1 MGQDD
6 KKIKVLLT
14 ILGMDQHEVGAL
26 AIAATLRDAGME
38 VVYQGR
44 FNLPPAVVNAAI
56 QENVDVI
63 GISAHSWE
71 YLHFLDEIFIGLK
84 EHGEEIP
91 VIVGGSVVT
100 EKDKIEVVQ
109 KGVAAAF
116 GTTDTPDDIVAGIRK
131 VADLG

>member
-1 MGQDD
+1 MPEGRRI
-6 KKIKVLLT
+6 KILLT

-26 AIAATLRDAGME
+26 AIAASMRDAGME

-44 FNLPPAVVNAAI
+44 FNLPAGVVSAAI
-56 QENVDVI
+56 QEDVDVI

-71 YLHFLDEIFIGLK
+71 YLDFLDEIFDGLK
-84 EHGEEIP
+84 AQNVSIP

-100 EKDKIEVVQ
+100 DKDKIDVMK

-116 GTTDTPDDIVAGIRK
+116 GPIDTPDVIIAGIK
-131 VADLG
+131 AVV